1 MDWQK
6 LLRSIRESV
15 DEELRLRN
23 TYLAA
28 ENRILRQQINGRVQ
42 LSDSDRQ
49 ALAEIGQKLGR
60 KALEE
65 IATLAQPDTILA
77 WHRKFSANTG
87 QFAAAYRRRTS
98 PHRQGAGRPRGAHGP
113 RESLVGV

>member
-6 LLRSIRESV
+6 LLKSIRESV

-28 ENRILRQQINGRVQ
+28 ENRILRKQINGRVQ
-42 LSDSDRQ
+42 LSDSDCQ

-65 IATLAQPDTILA
+65 IATIAQADTILA
-77 WHRKFSANTG
+77 WHRKLSAT
-87 QFAAAYRRRTS
+87 RRVTLPSRVRLLDVPALLKRS
-98 PHRQGAGRPRGAHGP
+98 RPSWYA
-113 RESLVGV
+113 